1 MDIELLSKMIAELVP
16 EHPEVGLP
24 GLGTFVSEFVPASF
38 TDRGYTITP
47 PYKRVTFVPG
57 KASDN
62 SLVELYASSNGISE
76 DQSRATLT
84 AFLEDIKKVLL
95 DRKIVVFPGLGRLR
109 ATRQNNIFFIT
120 DESLNIYP
128 EGFGLESVSLKN
140 HEETPAEVHHV
151 VESLAGIMVAPAEEF
166 VEPSGEAPQ
175 PAEAPEV
182 AEPAPLIPADERL
195 EFADEPA
202 VEAPAEEA
210 SLQKWPKMTVT
221 PAAEEGLPAKK
232 ARNAGKVRREERKA
246 KRQAAKEAKA
256 AAKVE
261 RAAAKAAAKNER
273 AAAKA
278 AAKADKAAAIV
289 ARREAAAAAKAEK
302 AAAKASSRQ
311 ARTDARVAA
320 KEASVAAKAERAAA
334 KAAAKAERAASKSAA
349 KADKAAA
356 KVAAKEARTA
366 AKAAR
371 RQARANARVAAKE
384 ARAARKAAR
393 KPVPRWIWVTPLVI
407 LALAALAAG
416 VFFILVYAAPDFLD
430 SLLYTPEELR
440 IINW

>member
-62 SLVELYASSNGISE
+62 SLVELYARSNGISE

-95 DRKIVVFPGLGRLR
+95 DRKTVVFPGLGRLR

-151 VESLAGIMVAPAEEF
+151 VESLAGIMVAPTEEF
-166 VEPSGEAPQ
+166 VEPSGEALQ
-175 PAEAPEV
+175 PAEAPEA

-202 VEAPAEEA
+202 DEAPEAEVD
-210 SLQKWPKMTVT
+210 LQKEPKMTVT
-221 PAAEEGLPAKK
+221 PASEEGVPAKTAK
-232 ARNAGKVRREERKA
+232 NAGNVRREERKA

-256 AAKVE
+256 AAK
-261 RAAAKAAAKNER
+261 AER

-278 AAKADKAAAIV
+278 AAKADKAAA
-289 ARREAAAAAKAEK
+289 
-302 AAAKASSRQ
+302 KASNHQ
-311 ARTDARVAA
+311 ART
-320 KEASVAAKAERAAA
+320 EARAAA
-334 KAAAKAERAASKSAA
+334 KAAKAAAKVARREAKAAA
-349 KADKAAA
+349 KVERAAA
-356 KVAAKEARTA
+356 KVAAKEARA
-366 AKAAR
+366 AAR
-371 RQARANARVAAKE
+371 T
-384 ARAARKAAR
+384 ARKAAR
-393 KPVPRWIWVTPLVI
+393 KPVPKWIWVTPLVI
-407 LALAALAAG
+407 LALAALAAA

>member
-76 DQSRATLT
+76 DQSRAALT

-95 DRKIVVFPGLGRLR
+95 DRKTVVFPGLGRLR

-151 VESLAGIMVAPAEEF
+151 VESLAGIMVAPVEEF
-166 VEPSGEAPQ
+166 VEPSGEVQQ

-182 AEPAPLIPADERL
+182 AEPEPLIPADERL
-195 EFADEPA
+195 EFADEPEA
-202 VEAPAEEA
+202 EAPAEEA
-210 SLQKWPKMTVT
+210 SLQKGPKMTVT
-221 PAAEEGLPAKK
+221 PASEEGVPAKTAK
-232 ARNAGKVRREERKA
+232 NADKVRREERKA

-256 AAKVE
+256 AAKT
-261 RAAAKAAAKNER
+261 
-273 AAAKA
+273 
-278 AAKADKAAAIV
+278 
-289 ARREAAAAAKAEK
+289 ARK
-302 AAAKASSRQ
+302 Q
-311 ARTDARVAA
+311 ARAESRT
-320 KEASVAAKAERAAA
+320 AAKAER
-334 KAAAKAERAASKSAA
+334 
-349 KADKAAA
+349 
-356 KVAAKEARTA
+356 VA

-371 RQARANARVAAKE
+371 KQARAE

-393 KPVPRWIWVTPLVI
+393 KPVPKWIWVTPLVI
-407 LALAALAAG
+407 LAVAALAAA

-440 IINW
+440 IINY